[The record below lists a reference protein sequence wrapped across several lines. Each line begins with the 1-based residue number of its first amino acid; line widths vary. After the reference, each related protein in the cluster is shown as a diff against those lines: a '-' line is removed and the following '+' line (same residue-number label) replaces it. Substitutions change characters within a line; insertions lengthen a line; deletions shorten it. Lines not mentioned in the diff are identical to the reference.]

1 MIKHNTIQS
10 SNTEHKSQIYL
21 NMYLSF
27 VYGYIFLRKLV
38 CYFMSSEIDLAW
50 DIYVN
55 VKVIKGIKE
64 GSKS

>member
-1 MIKHNTIQS
+1 
-10 SNTEHKSQIYL
+10 
-21 NMYLSF
+21 MYLSF